1 MRNHCRCCGSKINSN
16 PILHY
21 DDMPGAAQNFPTKEE
36 LSEDKGV
43 KLDLFQCSYCGLIQI
58 LDEPVGYYKDVIRA
72 SAVSDEMREFR
83 LHYFNDFVTKYS
95 LTGKK
100 ILEVGAG
107 RGEFL
112 KLMNETGVKGY
123 GVEHLQ
129 SSVDYCVKEGLPVYQ
144 GYLEDKNTKIPNAPY
159 DGFFIMNFLEHAPNP
174 NSFLQG
180 IYHNLSEG
188 AIGLIEV
195 PNVDMILK
203 DVMFSEFISD
213 HLLYFTKDVLTLLL
227 EKNGFDVIECKSVWH
242 NYCLA
247 AIVKKKKSIS
257 LEHFY
262 DKLNKV
268 STEINAYID
277 KNLEKGNKVAI
288 WGAGHQALAVIALCK
303 IKNKIEFV
311 VDSADFKQGKY
322 TQGTH
327 IEIVSPMNLLKKNIG
342 AVIVMAASYSDEVAE
357 IIKKEYTG
365 IDIAILRDDGLEYRQ

>member
-1 MRNHCRCCGSKINSN
+1 MRKHCRCCGSEINSN

-36 LSEDKGV
+36 LPEDKGV

-83 LHYFNDFVTKYS
+83 LRYFKDFVNKYN

-112 KLMNETGVKGY
+112 KLMNETDVKGY

-129 SSVDYCVKEGLPVYQ
+129 SSVDYCVKEGLSVCQ

-180 IYHNLSEG
+180 IYYNLSEG

-203 DVMFSEFISD
+203 MLVWSPLQDATLVSFKLMF
-213 HLLYFTKDVLTLLL
+213 V
-227 EKNGFDVIECKSVWH
+227 
-242 NYCLA
+242 CL
-247 AIVKKKKSIS
+247 
-257 LEHFY
+257 
-262 DKLNKV
+262 
-268 STEINAYID
+268 
-277 KNLEKGNKVAI
+277 
-288 WGAGHQALAVIALCK
+288 
-303 IKNKIEFV
+303 
-311 VDSADFKQGKY
+311 
-322 TQGTH
+322 
-327 IEIVSPMNLLKKNIG
+327 
-342 AVIVMAASYSDEVAE
+342 
-357 IIKKEYTG
+357 
-365 IDIAILRDDGLEYRQ
+365 